1 TKRARTNFHFVA
13 CLHVWYTYYQSGN
26 GNSPSYKFLCFP
38 DLRYILFMNNRS
50 SNPVGSFISLVVF
63 SGFGAYILVQTGV
76 ISAGYLVIAIVLLF
90 FLILLIAGLRIIDQ
104 YDRGVVL
111 TLGKYTSTR
120 SPGLTW
126 LLIGIQRMIKIDLR
140 ITTTDIP
147 QQEVITKDNVP
158 VGINAVVYFQVQSA
172 ENAILNIKDYTT
184 AVSQYAQAALR
195 DVIGAIELDPLLSER
210 EKIAEEVQKIVSAAT
225 QSWGILVTDI
235 KIQDI
240 ELPADMKRVMAKQAE
255 SERERRAI
263 VIKAKG
269 EFEAAGQ
276 LSQAAH
282 VLSATPGGIS
292 MRTLQT
298 IEKINPDPSKTVI
311 FALPIEFFEGIKS
324 LSQFLK
330 EKTK

>member
-1 TKRARTNFHFVA
+1 MQTRSTNPIG
-13 CLHVWYTYYQSGN
+13 T
-26 GNSPSYKFLCFP
+26 
-38 DLRYILFMNNRS
+38 
-50 SNPVGSFISLVVF
+50 LV
-63 SGFGAYILVQTGV
+63 SILVFLTL
-76 ISAGYLVIAIVLLF
+76 IGYFLSSSGIVSGAALFLLTIIIFAVIVL
-90 FLILLIAGLRIIDQ
+90 ISGLRIIDQ
-104 YDRGVVL
+104 YDRAVIL

-120 SPGLTW
+120 QPGLTW
-126 LLIGIQRMIKIDLR
+126 ILIGFQRMIKIDIR

-172 ENAILNIKDYTT
+172 ENAVLNIKDYTL

-195 DVIGAIELDPLLSER
+195 DVIGGIELDPLLSER
-210 EKIAEEVQKIVSAAT
+210 EKIAEEIQKIVSSAT

-263 VIKAKG
+263 IIRAEG
-269 EFEAAGQ
+269 EFQASQKLA
-276 LSQAAH
+276 QAASILGSTH
-282 VLSATPGGIS
+282 GGLS

-311 FALPIEFFEGIKS
+311 FALPVEVLEGIRAIAQTVKGV
-324 LSQFLK
+324 K
-330 EKTK
+330 

>member
-1 TKRARTNFHFVA
+1 M
-13 CLHVWYTYYQSGN
+13 Q
-26 GNSPSYKFLCFP
+26 
-38 DLRYILFMNNRS
+38 DRS
-50 SNPVGSFISLVVF
+50 SNPVGTLVSLLVFLGIAGYFLTKAHVISGVSL
-63 SGFGAYILVQTGV
+63 ILV
-76 ISAGYLVIAIVLLF
+76 IVVLF
-90 FLILLIAGLRIIDQ
+90 FLILIVGGLRIIDQ

-120 SPGLTW
+120 QPGLTW
-126 LLIGIQRMIKIDLR
+126 LLMGFQRMIKIDMR

-172 ENAILNIKDYTT
+172 ENAILNIKDYTL

-195 DVIGAIELDPLLSER
+195 DVIGGIELDSLLSER
-210 EKIAEEVQKIVSAAT
+210 EKIAEEIQKIVVAAT

-255 SERERRAI
+255 SERERRA
-263 VIKAKG
+263 VIIRAEG
-269 EFEAAGQ
+269 EFQASERLA
-276 LSQAAH
+276 QAAQ
-282 VLSATPGGIS
+282 VLSSIPGGLS

-311 FALPIEFFEGIKS
+311 FALPVEVLEGIKAIT
-324 LSQFLK
+324 QAVK
-330 EKTK
+330 PK